1 MEQFLSAFD
10 MAALLFVMAAVI
22 GVVNERTLDL
32 PRPIALLIGALAVS
46 ALVVLVSDLLPVD
59 ILALARL
66 RLSHADLPRV
76 LLDGVL
82 ALLLFAASL
91 HVDIGSMRRR
101 AVPIFVLAT
110 VGVGLAMVLF
120 ALGIHFV
127 FALAGLAVPFVW
139 CLVLGAIL
147 APTDAVAVDQLLK
160 RVHLPDDI
168 RVVISGES
176 LFNDGAAVVLFFAVL
191 AAASGDA
198 DAIGHGRIAIE
209 FLIAAFGAAVLGLGA
224 GLLGVAALKRTQDAT
239 LAVTISLALV
249 LGTYRAAAWLDLSGP
264 IAVVV
269 AGLVFFNRRPVGNSA
284 PPPGQAAP
292 LKAFWSLTDDLVN
305 TLLFLLMGFEF
316 LAVPL
321 GMDHLL
327 PMLAAIPLALVVRAA
342 SVTLPVLFERA
353 PAGGRWP
360 AIGVL
365 TWTGLRGG
373 ISLALVLG
381 LPEGPYR
388 DALASVCYAVVVFT
402 VVVQGLTTPAVIR
415 RLYRAD

>member
-1 MEQFLSAFD
+1 MEPLLSTFD
-10 MAALLFVMAAVI
+10 FAALLFVMAAAI
-22 GVVNERTLDL
+22 GVFNERTLDL

-46 ALVVLVSDLLPVD
+46 AVIVLASRFLPVD
-59 ILALARL
+59 IHGLAEL

-91 HVDIGSMRRR
+91 HVDVEALRRR
-101 AVPIFVLAT
+101 ALPIFVLAT
-110 VGVGLAMVLF
+110 VGVLLAMALF
-120 ALGIHFV
+120 GLGIFGV
-127 FALAGLAVPFVW
+127 FALAGVDVPLVW
-139 CLVLGAIL
+139 CLVLGAVL

-160 RVHLPDDI
+160 RVSMPDEI

-191 AAASGDA
+191 AAAGGDPHA
-198 DAIGHGRIAIE
+198 LGHGRIAID
-209 FLIAAFGAAVLGLGA
+209 FVIGGFGAGLLGLGA
-224 GLLGVAALKRTQDAT
+224 GLLGVEALKRTRDPT

-249 LGTYRAAAWLDLSGP
+249 FASYRAAAWLDVSGP

-269 AGLVFFNRRPVGNSA
+269 AGLVFFNRRPAGQPA
-284 PPPGQAAP
+284 PGQAPP
-292 LKAFWSLTDDLVN
+292 LKAFWSVADDLVN
-305 TLLFLLMGFEF
+305 TLLFLLMGFEI

-321 GMDHLL
+321 GAAGWL
-327 PMLAAIPLALVVRAA
+327 PMLAAIPLALLVRAA

-353 PAGGRWP
+353 PIGGRWP

-373 ISLALVLG
+373 ISLALILG
-381 LPEGPYR
+381 LPDGAWR
-388 DALASVCYAVVVFT
+388 DALASVCYAVVIFT
-402 VVVQGLTTPAVIR
+402 VIVQGLTTPAVIR
-415 RLYRAD
+415 RLYKGG